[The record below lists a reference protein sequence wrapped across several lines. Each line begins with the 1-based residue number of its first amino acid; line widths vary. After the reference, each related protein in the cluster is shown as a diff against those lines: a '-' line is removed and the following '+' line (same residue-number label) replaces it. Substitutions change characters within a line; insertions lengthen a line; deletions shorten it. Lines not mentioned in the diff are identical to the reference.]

1 MGWST
6 NSLISSPAMA
16 FFLRENDEI
25 LDEARSIGIFRSKKL
40 GDRMRFNGISLSM
53 QN

>member
-1 MGWST
+1 MVDELLDQLTCHG
-6 NSLISSPAMA
+6 